1 MPLTSP
7 AWFALNLLQ
16 IQRLKCMLGKLLSA
30 TILFRVEGLIAFDKY
45 VFNFW
50 FFGYQL
56 GGSFDITYHP

>member
-1 MPLTSP
+1 MPLTSQ

-45 VFNFW
+45 VSNFW
-50 FFGYQL
+50 FFGYL
-56 GGSFDITYHP
+56 LDK